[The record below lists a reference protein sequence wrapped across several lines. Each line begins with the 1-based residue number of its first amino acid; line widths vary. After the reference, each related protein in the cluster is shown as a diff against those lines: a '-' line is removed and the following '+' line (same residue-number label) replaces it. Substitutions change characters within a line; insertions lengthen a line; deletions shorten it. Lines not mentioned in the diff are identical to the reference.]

1 MSSWA
6 TCCRLD
12 STGQPQPST
21 EEHVDSV
28 SCDLS
33 CDLSCDH
40 EVPIGDPLLGT
51 RLELLQEDGS
61 SVEEGVGEIC
71 VGEHGQEER

>member
-6 TCCRLD
+6 TCCRLS

-21 EEHVDSV
+21 EEHAGSV
-28 SCDLS
+28 SCDV
-33 CDLSCDH
+33 SCDH

-61 SVEEGVGEIC
+61 LVEHGVGEIC
-71 VGEHGQEER
+71 VGEYGRERQ